1 MRITVGKK
9 IALICSVI
17 IAVMLLMNIYTYVQI
32 GKINKAYTDMVLHN
46 TRAIVT
52 SQDLALF
59 VADQAVSLRR
69 FGFTKNPGDV
79 TAFADLQKKAYANL
93 EELEK
98 ILNSP
103 KLQELLPAIKN
114 NLDDYGSGGQRV
126 ITAVNS
132 GDQESLMREMQLIG
146 RDYKEAIAKCNQLV
160 EEIRNQ
166 ASENLL
172 ERQKAVH
179 RVQFVNFLLTIVA
192 TIASVICAL
201 PITRNIT
208 KNISEISRVAG
219 KVAHGDLT
227 ESPEIKSSDEIGDL
241 GIEITDMIKGMK
253 SLVNAIQDDFQQIN
267 ASSEELTASSSQS
280 AEAANQIATLITDVA
295 RRADDQ
301 LDVAE
306 NTFNVVEKINKNIE
320 LATSESEDLAN
331 KSVRANL
338 QAEEGNKAVE
348 KAVTQMTKIETATNV
363 TSELVGKLGERSQE
377 ISQIVSAIT
386 DIAAQTNLL
395 ALNAAIEAARA
406 GEHGKGFAVVA
417 EEVRKLAEQSAKA
430 AGEITGLVQEI
441 QVDTEHAV
449 HAMEEG
455 VREIRTG
462 ATIVNETG
470 DNFRNILQET
480 HEVSAGAKL
489 VSETMEQITSG
500 SREILE
506 AVKRID
512 ELSRITASETQTVS
526 AATEEQLASM
536 EQISA
541 SSQMLTNLAE
551 ELHHQI
557 ERFKV

>member
-1 MRITVGKK
+1 MKMTVGKK
-9 IALICSVI
+9 IGLICSVI
-17 IAVMLLMNIYTYVQI
+17 LGVMVLMNIYTYVQI

-46 TRAIVT
+46 THAIVT
-52 SQDLALF
+52 SQDLALY
-59 VADQAVSLRR
+59 VSDQAVALRR

-79 TAFADLQKKAYANL
+79 TAFGDSQKKAYDNL
-93 EELEK
+93 GELEK
-98 ILNSP
+98 ALKSP
-103 KLQELLPAIKN
+103 NLKELLPSIKSC
-114 NLDDYGSGGQRV
+114 LDEYGSGGQKV
-126 ITAVNS
+126 IKAVNS
-132 GDQESLMREMQLIG
+132 GDQEGLMREMQVIG
-146 RDYKEAIAKCNQLV
+146 RPYKEAIAKCHSLV
-160 EEIRNQ
+160 EEIRNEADQ
-166 ASENLL
+166 RLVEQ
-172 ERQKAVH
+172 QKTVRH
-179 RVQFVNFLLTIVA
+179 TQFVNLLLTIVA
-192 TIASVICAL
+192 MVASLLCAL

-208 KNISEISRVAG
+208 THIFEINRIAD

-227 ESPEIKSSDEIGDL
+227 ESPEIKSNDEIGDL
-241 GIEITDMIKGMK
+241 GISIAEMIKGIK
-253 SLVNAIQDDFQQIN
+253 SLVNVIQDDSQQIT

-280 AEAANQIATLITDVA
+280 AEAANQIATSITDVA
-295 RRADDQ
+295 RGADDQ
-301 LDVAE
+301 LDVSN
-306 NTFNVVEKINKNIE
+306 NTFNVVERINKNIE
-320 LATSESEDLAN
+320 LATSESEDLAD

-348 KAVTQMTKIETATNV
+348 KAVTQMTKIEAATNV

-441 QVDTEHAV
+441 QVDTEQAV

-480 HEVSAGAKL
+480 HEVSAGAKR

-500 SREILE
+500 SREILD

-512 ELSRITASETQTVS
+512 ELSRVTASETQTVS

-551 ELHHQI
+551 ELQHQI
-557 ERFKV
+557 ERFKI